1 MAAPCSRDS
10 VDLRHIPRAGAGAW
24 PAGGGV
30 VRRVQAAMSQ
40 PPALIR
46 ELTDRADVGFQGERP
61 WDLQVHHPRLYG
73 DLLKRGSLALGEG
86 YVNGDWDCEALDVL
100 FTRLL
105 SQPAC
110 REAAIGFQPAA
121 RLLGHAQQWAERWV
135 NWQSRSR
142 AFMVGQQHYDIDD
155 RVYGAMLDSRRL
167 YSCGYWQDA
176 TDLETAQFHKLQR
189 ICQKLELSPGQRLLD
204 IGCGWGGLAIHAAR
218 HFGVEVVGITVST
231 QQAEYCRERCA
242 DLPVAVLLCDYR
254 SPLVR
259 QQGLF
264 DRVVSI
270 GMLEHVGRRNDRTY
284 FEILSAQLARDGL
297 ALIQTIGSHDT
308 NMALDPWI
316 NTYIFP
322 NGRLPSAQQL
332 CHGFEPWFL
341 LEDWE
346 NFGFDYDLTLQAWWH
361 RFERAWPEL
370 SDQLSQRFY
379 RLWRYY
385 LLSCAGFFRSGQGQ
399 LWQVV
404 LSKKGSGRAY
414 RSLRPRLCES
424 ADAGAAVAL

>member
-1 MAAPCSRDS
+1 
-10 VDLRHIPRAGAGAW
+10 
-24 PAGGGV
+24 
-30 VRRVQAAMSQ
+30 MSQ
-40 PPALIR
+40 APALIR
-46 ELTDRADVGFQGERP
+46 ALTDRADVGFQGERP
-61 WDLQVHHPRLYG
+61 WDLQVHNPRLYG
-73 DLLKRGSLALGEG
+73 DLLNRGSLALGEG
-86 YVNGDWDCEALDVL
+86 YVNGDWDCGALDVL

-110 REAAIGFQPAA
+110 REVAMGSQPLA
-121 RLLGHAQQWAERWV
+121 RLLVQAQQLAERWV

-142 AFMVGQQHYDIDD
+142 AHMVGQHHYDIDD

-176 TDLETAQFHKLQR
+176 ADLETAQLHKLQR

-204 IGCGWGGLAIHAAR
+204 IGCGWGGLAVHAAR
-218 HFGVEVVGITVST
+218 HHGVEVVGITVSA
-231 QQAEYCRERCA
+231 QQASYCRDHSGE
-242 DLPVAVLLCDYR
+242 LPIEVLLCDYR
-254 SPLVR
+254 SDLVK
-259 QQGLF
+259 QQGRF
-264 DRVVSI
+264 DRVVSV
-270 GMLEHVGRRNDRTY
+270 GMLEHVGRRNDRAY
-284 FEILSAQLARDGL
+284 FEVINAQLAADGL

-308 NMALDPWI
+308 NRALDPWI

-346 NFGFDYDLTLQAWWH
+346 NFGADYDITLLAWW
-361 RFERAWPEL
+361 RNFERAWPQLMDEL
-370 SDQLSQRFY
+370 GDQFFRV
-379 RLWRYY
+379 WKYY

-404 LSKKGSGRAY
+404 LSKKGSGRSY
-414 RSLRPRLCES
+414 RSIRPRLCES
-424 ADAGAAVAL
+424 ANAGAAVAL

>member
-1 MAAPCSRDS
+1 
-10 VDLRHIPRAGAGAW
+10 
-24 PAGGGV
+24 
-30 VRRVQAAMSQ
+30 MSQ
-40 PPALIR
+40 APALIR
-46 ELTDRADVGFQGERP
+46 ALTDRADVGFQGERP
-61 WDLQVHHPRLYG
+61 WDLQVHNPRLYG
-73 DLLKRGSLALGEG
+73 DLLNRGSLALGEG
-86 YVNGDWDCEALDVL
+86 YVNGDWDCGALDVL

-110 REAAIGFQPAA
+110 RQVAMGSQPLA
-121 RLLGHAQQWAERWV
+121 RLLGQAQQLAERWV

-142 AFMVGQQHYDIDD
+142 AHMVGQHHYDIDD

-176 TDLETAQFHKLQR
+176 ADLETAQLHKLQR

-204 IGCGWGGLAIHAAR
+204 IGCGWGGLAVHAAR
-218 HFGVEVVGITVST
+218 HHGVEVVGITVSA
-231 QQAEYCRERCA
+231 QQASYCRDHSGE
-242 DLPVAVLLCDYR
+242 LPIEVLLCDYR
-254 SPLVR
+254 SDLVK
-259 QQGLF
+259 QQGRF
-264 DRVVSI
+264 DRVVSV
-270 GMLEHVGRRNDRTY
+270 GMLEHVGRRNDRAY
-284 FEILSAQLARDGL
+284 FEVINAQLAADGL

-308 NMALDPWI
+308 NRALDPWI

-346 NFGFDYDLTLQAWWH
+346 NFGADYDITLLAWW
-361 RFERAWPEL
+361 RNFERAWPQLMDEL
-370 SDQLSQRFY
+370 GDQFFRV
-379 RLWRYY
+379 WKYY

-404 LSKKGSGRAY
+404 LSKKGSGRSY
-414 RSLRPRLCES
+414 RSIRPRLCES
-424 ADAGAAVAL
+424 ANAGAAVAL

>member
-1 MAAPCSRDS
+1 
-10 VDLRHIPRAGAGAW
+10 
-24 PAGGGV
+24 
-30 VRRVQAAMSQ
+30 MSQ
-40 PPALIR
+40 APALIR
-46 ELTDRADVGFQGERP
+46 ALTDRADVGFQGERP
-61 WDLQVHHPRLYG
+61 WDLQVHNPRLYG
-73 DLLKRGSLALGEG
+73 DLLNRGSLALGEG
-86 YVNGDWDCEALDVL
+86 YVNGDWDCGALDVL

-110 REAAIGFQPAA
+110 RQVAMGSQPLV
-121 RLLGHAQQWAERWV
+121 RLLGQAQQLAERWV

-142 AFMVGQQHYDIDD
+142 AHMVGQHHYDIDD

-176 TDLETAQFHKLQR
+176 ADLETAQLHKLQR

-204 IGCGWGGLAIHAAR
+204 IGCGWGGLAVHAAR
-218 HFGVEVVGITVST
+218 HHGVEVVGITVSA
-231 QQAEYCRERCA
+231 QQASYCRDHCGE
-242 DLPVAVLLCDYR
+242 LPIEVLLCDYR
-254 SPLVR
+254 SDLVK
-259 QQGLF
+259 QQGRF
-264 DRVVSI
+264 DRVVSV
-270 GMLEHVGRRNDRTY
+270 GMLEHVGRRNDRAY
-284 FEILSAQLARDGL
+284 FEVINAQLAADGL

-308 NMALDPWI
+308 NRALDPWI

-346 NFGFDYDLTLQAWWH
+346 NFGPDYDITLLAWW
-361 RFERAWPEL
+361 RNFERAWPHLMDEL
-370 SDQLSQRFY
+370 GDQFFRV
-379 RLWRYY
+379 WKYY

-404 LSKKGSGRAY
+404 LSKKGSGRSY
-414 RSLRPRLCES
+414 RSIRPRLCES
-424 ADAGAAVAL
+424 ANAGAAVAL

>member
-1 MAAPCSRDS
+1 
-10 VDLRHIPRAGAGAW
+10 
-24 PAGGGV
+24 
-30 VRRVQAAMSQ
+30 MSQ
-40 PPALIR
+40 APALIR
-46 ELTDRADVGFQGERP
+46 ALTDRADVGFQGERP
-61 WDLQVHHPRLYG
+61 WDLQVHNPRLYG
-73 DLLKRGSLALGEG
+73 DLLNRGSLALGEG
-86 YVNGDWDCEALDVL
+86 YVNGDWDCGALDVL

-110 REAAIGFQPAA
+110 RQVAMGSQPLA
-121 RLLGHAQQWAERWV
+121 RLLVQAQQLAERWV

-142 AFMVGQQHYDIDD
+142 AHMVGQHHYDIDD

-176 TDLETAQFHKLQR
+176 ADLETAQLHKLQR

-204 IGCGWGGLAIHAAR
+204 IGCGWGGLAVHAAR
-218 HFGVEVVGITVST
+218 HHGVEVVGITVSA
-231 QQAEYCRERCA
+231 QQASYCRDHCGE
-242 DLPVAVLLCDYR
+242 LPIEVLLCDYR
-254 SPLVR
+254 SDLVK
-259 QQGLF
+259 QQGRF
-264 DRVVSI
+264 DRVVSV
-270 GMLEHVGRRNDRTY
+270 GMLEHVGRRNDRAY
-284 FEILSAQLARDGL
+284 FEVINAQLAVDGL

-308 NMALDPWI
+308 NRALDPWI

-346 NFGFDYDLTLQAWWH
+346 NFGPDYDITLLAWW
-361 RFERAWPEL
+361 RNFERAWPHLMDEL
-370 SDQLSQRFY
+370 GDQFFRV
-379 RLWRYY
+379 WKYY

-404 LSKKGSGRAY
+404 LSKKGSGRSY
-414 RSLRPRLCES
+414 RSIRPRLCES
-424 ADAGAAVAL
+424 ANAGAAVAL

>member
-1 MAAPCSRDS
+1 
-10 VDLRHIPRAGAGAW
+10 
-24 PAGGGV
+24 
-30 VRRVQAAMSQ
+30 MSQ
-40 PPALIR
+40 APALIR
-46 ELTDRADVGFQGERP
+46 ALTDRADVGFQGERP
-61 WDLQVHHPRLYG
+61 WDLQVHNPRLYG
-73 DLLKRGSLALGEG
+73 DLLNRGSLALGEG
-86 YVNGDWDCEALDVL
+86 YVNGDWDCGALDVL

-110 REAAIGFQPAA
+110 RQVAMGSQPLA
-121 RLLGHAQQWAERWV
+121 RLLGQAQQLAERWV

-142 AFMVGQQHYDIDD
+142 AHMVGQHHYDIDD

-176 TDLETAQFHKLQR
+176 ADLETAQLHKLQR

-204 IGCGWGGLAIHAAR
+204 IGCGWGGLAVHAAR
-218 HFGVEVVGITVST
+218 HHGVEVVGITVSA
-231 QQAEYCRERCA
+231 QQASYCRDHSGE
-242 DLPVAVLLCDYR
+242 LPIEVLLCDYR
-254 SPLVR
+254 SDLVK
-259 QQGLF
+259 QQGRF
-264 DRVVSI
+264 DRVVSV
-270 GMLEHVGRRNDRTY
+270 GMLEHVGRRNDRAY
-284 FEILSAQLARDGL
+284 FEVINAQLAADGL

-308 NMALDPWI
+308 NRALDPWI

-346 NFGFDYDLTLQAWWH
+346 NFGADYDITLLAWW
-361 RFERAWPEL
+361 RNFERAWPQLMDEL
-370 SDQLSQRFY
+370 GDQFFRV
-379 RLWRYY
+379 WKYY

-404 LSKKGSGRAY
+404 LSKKGSGKSY
-414 RSLRPRLCES
+414 RSIRPRLCES
-424 ADAGAAVAL
+424 ANAGAAVAL

>member
-1 MAAPCSRDS
+1 M
-10 VDLRHIPRAGAGAW
+10 H
-24 PAGGGV
+24 
-30 VRRVQAAMSQ
+30 Q

-46 ELTDRADVGFQGERP
+46 KLTDRADVGFQGERP
-61 WDLQVHHPRLYG
+61 WDLQVHNPRLYG
-73 DLLKRGSLALGEG
+73 DLLRRGSLALGEG

-110 REAAIGFQPAA
+110 RQVAMGSQPMT
-121 RLLGHAQQWAERWV
+121 RLLGQAQQLAERWV

-142 AFMVGQQHYDIDD
+142 AHMVGQKHYDIDD

-176 TDLETAQFHKLQR
+176 ADLETAQLHKLQR

-204 IGCGWGGLAIHAAR
+204 LGCGWGGLAVHAAR
-218 HFGVEVVGITVST
+218 QHGVEVVGITVSAR
-231 QQAEYCRERCA
+231 QASYCREHCGE
-242 DLPVAVLLCDYR
+242 LPIQVLLCDYR
-254 SPLVR
+254 SDLVK

-264 DRVVSI
+264 DRVVSV
-270 GMLEHVGRRNDRTY
+270 GMFEHVGRRNDRAY
-284 FEILSAQLARDGL
+284 FEVINAQLVADGL

-308 NMALDPWI
+308 NRALDPWI

-346 NFGFDYDLTLQAWWH
+346 NFGMDYDITLLAWW
-361 RFERAWPEL
+361 RNFERAWPHLTGEL
-370 SDQLSQRFY
+370 GDQFF
-379 RLWRYY
+379 RLWKYY

-404 LSKKGSGRAY
+404 LSKKGSGRSY
-414 RSLRPRLCES
+414 RSIRPRLCES
-424 ADAGAAVAL
+424 AHGSAAVAL

>member
-1 MAAPCSRDS
+1 
-10 VDLRHIPRAGAGAW
+10 
-24 PAGGGV
+24 
-30 VRRVQAAMSQ
+30 MSQ
-40 PPALIR
+40 APALIR
-46 ELTDRADVGFQGERP
+46 ALTDRADVGFQGERP
-61 WDLQVHHPRLYG
+61 WDLQVHNPRLYG
-73 DLLKRGSLALGEG
+73 DLLNRGSLALGEG
-86 YVNGDWDCEALDVL
+86 YVNGDWDCGALDVL

-110 REAAIGFQPAA
+110 RQVAMGSQPLA
-121 RLLGHAQQWAERWV
+121 RLLVQAQQLAERWV

-142 AFMVGQQHYDIDD
+142 AHMVGQHHYDIDD

-176 TDLETAQFHKLQR
+176 ADLETAQLHKLQR

-204 IGCGWGGLAIHAAR
+204 IGCGWGGLAVHAAR
-218 HFGVEVVGITVST
+218 HHGVEVVGITVSA
-231 QQAEYCRERCA
+231 QQASYCRDHSGE
-242 DLPVAVLLCDYR
+242 LPIEVLLCDYR
-254 SPLVR
+254 SDLVK
-259 QQGLF
+259 QQGRF
-264 DRVVSI
+264 DRVVSV
-270 GMLEHVGRRNDRTY
+270 GMLEHVGRRNDRAY
-284 FEILSAQLARDGL
+284 FEVINAQLAADGL

-308 NMALDPWI
+308 NRALDPWI

-346 NFGFDYDLTLQAWWH
+346 NFGADYDITLLAWW
-361 RFERAWPEL
+361 RNFERAWPQLMDEL
-370 SDQLSQRFY
+370 GDQFFRV
-379 RLWRYY
+379 WKYY

-404 LSKKGSGRAY
+404 LSKKGSGRSY
-414 RSLRPRLCES
+414 RSIRPRLCES
-424 ADAGAAVAL
+424 ANAGAAVAL

>member
-1 MAAPCSRDS
+1 M
-10 VDLRHIPRAGAGAW
+10 H
-24 PAGGGV
+24 
-30 VRRVQAAMSQ
+30 Q

-46 ELTDRADVGFQGERP
+46 KLTDRADVGFQGERP
-61 WDLQVHHPRLYG
+61 WDLQVHNPRLYG
-73 DLLKRGSLALGEG
+73 DLLRRGSLALGEG

-110 REAAIGFQPAA
+110 RQVAMGSQPMA
-121 RLLGHAQQWAERWV
+121 RLLGQAQQLAERWV

-142 AFMVGQQHYDIDD
+142 AHMVGQKHYDIDD

-176 TDLETAQFHKLQR
+176 ADLETAQLHKLQR

-204 IGCGWGGLAIHAAR
+204 LGCGWGGLAVHAAR
-218 HFGVEVVGITVST
+218 QHGVEVVGITVSAR
-231 QQAEYCRERCA
+231 QASYCREHCGE
-242 DLPVAVLLCDYR
+242 LPIQVLLCDYR
-254 SPLVR
+254 SDLVK

-264 DRVVSI
+264 DRVVSV
-270 GMLEHVGRRNDRTY
+270 GMFEHVGRRNDRAY
-284 FEILSAQLARDGL
+284 FEVINAQLVADGL

-308 NMALDPWI
+308 NRALDPWI

-346 NFGFDYDLTLQAWWH
+346 NFGMDYDITLLAWW
-361 RFERAWPEL
+361 RNFERAWPHLTGEL
-370 SDQLSQRFY
+370 GDQFF
-379 RLWRYY
+379 RLWKYY

-404 LSKKGSGRAY
+404 LSKKGSGRSY
-414 RSLRPRLCES
+414 RSIRPRLCES
-424 ADAGAAVAL
+424 AHGSAAVAL

>member
-1 MAAPCSRDS
+1 
-10 VDLRHIPRAGAGAW
+10 
-24 PAGGGV
+24 
-30 VRRVQAAMSQ
+30 MSQ
-40 PPALIR
+40 APALIR
-46 ELTDRADVGFQGERP
+46 ALTDRADVGFQGERP
-61 WDLQVHHPRLYG
+61 WDLQVHNPRLYG
-73 DLLKRGSLALGEG
+73 DLLNRGSLALGEG
-86 YVNGDWDCEALDVL
+86 YVNGDWDCGALDVL

-110 REAAIGFQPAA
+110 RQVAMGSQPLA
-121 RLLGHAQQWAERWV
+121 RLLGQAQQLAERWV

-142 AFMVGQQHYDIDD
+142 AHMVGQHHYDIDD

-176 TDLETAQFHKLQR
+176 ADLETAQLHKLQR

-204 IGCGWGGLAIHAAR
+204 IGCGWGGLAVHAAR
-218 HFGVEVVGITVST
+218 HHGVEVVGITVSA
-231 QQAEYCRERCA
+231 QQASYCRDHSGE
-242 DLPVAVLLCDYR
+242 LPIEVLLCDYR
-254 SPLVR
+254 SDLVK
-259 QQGLF
+259 QQGRF
-264 DRVVSI
+264 DRVVSV
-270 GMLEHVGRRNDRTY
+270 GMLEHVGRRNDRAY
-284 FEILSAQLARDGL
+284 FEVVNAQLAADGL

-308 NMALDPWI
+308 NRALDPWI

-346 NFGFDYDLTLQAWWH
+346 NFGADYDITLLAWW
-361 RFERAWPEL
+361 RNFERAWPQLMDEL
-370 SDQLSQRFY
+370 GDQFFRV
-379 RLWRYY
+379 WKYY

-404 LSKKGSGRAY
+404 LSKKGSGKSY
-414 RSLRPRLCES
+414 RSIRPRLCES
-424 ADAGAAVAL
+424 ANAGAAVAL

>member
-1 MAAPCSRDS
+1 MP
-10 VDLRHIPRAGAGAW
+10 
-24 PAGGGV
+24 
-30 VRRVQAAMSQ
+30 Q

-61 WDLQVHHPRLYG
+61 WDLQVHNSRLYS

-86 YVNGDWDCEALDVL
+86 YVNGDWDCGALDEL

-110 REAAIGFQPAA
+110 RQVAMGSEPMA
-121 RLLGHAQQWAERWV
+121 RLLGQAQQLAERWV

-142 AFMVGQQHYDIDD
+142 AHMVGQKHYDIDD

-176 TDLETAQFHKLQR
+176 ADLETAQLHKLQR
-189 ICQKLELSPGQRLLD
+189 ICQKLELGPGQRLLD
-204 IGCGWGGLAIHAAR
+204 LGCGWGGLAIHAAR
-218 HFGVEVVGITVST
+218 HYGVEVVGITVSAR
-231 QQAEYCRERCA
+231 QASYCREHCGE
-242 DLPVAVLLCDYR
+242 LPIEVLLCDYR
-254 SPLVR
+254 SDLLK

-264 DRVVSI
+264 DRVVSV
-270 GMLEHVGRRNDRTY
+270 GMLEHVGRRNDRAY
-284 FEILSAQLARDGL
+284 FEVINAQLAADGL

-308 NMALDPWI
+308 NRALDPWI

-346 NFGFDYDLTLQAWWH
+346 SFGADYDRTLLAWW
-361 RFERAWPEL
+361 RNFECSWPQLMDEL
-370 SDQLSQRFY
+370 GDQFY
-379 RLWRYY
+379 RLWKYY

-404 LSKKGSGRAY
+404 LTKKGAGRSY
-414 RSLRPRLCES
+414 RSIRPRLCES
-424 ADAGAAVAL
+424 ANAGAAVAL

>member
-1 MAAPCSRDS
+1 
-10 VDLRHIPRAGAGAW
+10 
-24 PAGGGV
+24 
-30 VRRVQAAMSQ
+30 MSQ
-40 PPALIR
+40 APALIR
-46 ELTDRADVGFQGERP
+46 ALTDRADVGFQGERP
-61 WDLQVHHPRLYG
+61 WDLQVHNPRLYG
-73 DLLKRGSLALGEG
+73 DLLNRGSLALGEG
-86 YVNGDWDCEALDVL
+86 YVNGDWDCGALDVL

-110 REAAIGFQPAA
+110 RQVAMGSQPLA
-121 RLLGHAQQWAERWV
+121 RLLVQAQQLAERWV

-142 AFMVGQQHYDIDD
+142 AHMVGQHHYDIDD

-176 TDLETAQFHKLQR
+176 ADLETAQLHKLQR

-204 IGCGWGGLAIHAAR
+204 IGCGWGGLAVHAAR
-218 HFGVEVVGITVST
+218 HHGVEVVGITVSA
-231 QQAEYCRERCA
+231 QQASYCRDHSGE
-242 DLPVAVLLCDYR
+242 LPIEVLLCDYR
-254 SPLVR
+254 SDLVK
-259 QQGLF
+259 QQGRF
-264 DRVVSI
+264 DRVVSV
-270 GMLEHVGRRNDRTY
+270 GMLEHVGRRNDRAY
-284 FEILSAQLARDGL
+284 FEVINAQLAADGL

-308 NMALDPWI
+308 NRALDPWI

-346 NFGFDYDLTLQAWWH
+346 NFGPDYDITLLAWW
-361 RFERAWPEL
+361 RNFERAWPQLMDEL
-370 SDQLSQRFY
+370 GDQFFRV
-379 RLWRYY
+379 WKYY

-404 LSKKGSGRAY
+404 LSKKGSGRSY
-414 RSLRPRLCES
+414 RSIRPRLCES
-424 ADAGAAVAL
+424 ANAGAAVAL